1 MTIERLPP
9 ARKLRT
15 LLDRFGSKVLYT
27 IHMKRTNLVLD
38 VDLLNEATRV
48 LGLKTYSA
56 TVNRALAETVR
67 VRKIQSLPTFFG
79 SQLWEGNLAVMRDDL
94 RAPRPR
100 RTPSRRRG
108 AR

>member
-1 MTIERLPP
+1 
-9 ARKLRT
+9 
-15 LLDRFGSKVLYT
+15 
-27 IHMKRTNLVLD
+27 MKRTNHVLD

-67 VRKIQSLPTFFG
+67 VREIQSLPTSFG
-79 SQLWEGNLAVMRDDL
+79 SQLWGGNLASMRDDL
-94 RAPRPR
+94 RAPRPQ
-100 RTPSRRRG
+100 RTLTRRRG